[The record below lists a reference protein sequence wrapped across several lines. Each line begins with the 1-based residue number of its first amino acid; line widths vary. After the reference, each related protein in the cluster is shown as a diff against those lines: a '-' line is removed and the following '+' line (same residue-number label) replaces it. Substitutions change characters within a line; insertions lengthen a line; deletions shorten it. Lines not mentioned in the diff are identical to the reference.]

1 MARALDMT
9 KSGTGKI
16 YMSDVIT
23 GEGRLRVYGVG
34 TKFTKEASQ
43 SGLIVLPTI
52 KGQEK
57 AGAASAEVAE
67 VISDEEL
74 VLKKEF
80 KGGPWEKQLTYDGD
94 DARGSKY
101 KVAPKVDQSQ
111 VYDAVF
117 QRLNE
122 GGCVGIFPEGGS
134 HDRTE
139 LLPLKGTFI
148 SIPPRCRDYVPERK
162 AYG

>member
-1 MARALDMT
+1 MT
-9 KSGTGKI
+9 KPGTGRI
-16 YMSDVIT
+16 YMADVT
-23 GEGRLRVYGVG
+23 TEDGRLHVYGVG
-34 TKFTKEASQ
+34 TKFTQEVSQ
-43 SGLIVLPTI
+43 SGLIVLPTV

-57 AGAASAEVAE
+57 AGAASAEVVE

-94 DARGSKY
+94 DGRGSKY
-101 KVAPKVDQSQ
+101 KVAPKVDQTQ

-139 LLPLKGTFI
+139 LLPLKGMFTPV
-148 SIPPRCRDYVPERK
+148 PPN
-162 AYG
+162 